1 MTTTSNV
8 NSTASSNNVFPQLSG
23 DVLNAI
29 QNNISTFTDI
39 VSKYRSGNAVASN
52 DLALAPVVEF
62 VNYAYGSNSPF
73 LNGTG
78 SGSTGNSTVTGSGS
92 VFIGNS
98 PVTGTSNVSGGTT
111 SLTDSNSV
119 LPTRSP
125 SDVLKLIEADITN
138 FYNTTN
144 LNSGIGGNNQLPQS
158 ASDVFKLLQNDIASY
173 SNTINQLQSA
183 TSPIAGGSDNNTII

>member
-23 DVLNAI
+23 NVLNRI

-39 VSKYRSGNAVASN
+39 VNQYRSGNAVASN

-73 LNGTG
+73 LNSTGT
-78 SGSTGNSTVTGSGS
+78 GSTGNSTVTASGS
-92 VFIGNS
+92 VLIGNS
-98 PVTGTSNVSGGTT
+98 LVTGTSNVPVSTN
-111 SLTDSNSV
+111 SLTGSNSV
-119 LPTRSP
+119 FPLRSP
-125 SDVLKLIEADITN
+125 SEVLKLIEADITN

-173 SNTINQLQSA
+173 SNNINQLQSGN
-183 TSPIAGGSDNNTII
+183 SPIAGASNSNTIV